1 MSISG
6 RTCRDESHLSPAYEV
21 VRGFASVLSVA
32 PLTYSVSRADV
43 DLVVFC
49 FDKPKDAEA
58 SIWWGVVA
66 GDAAA
71 MSLTA
76 EQRQALELIAS
87 RPRGCTKG
95 LLLADGF
102 AADML
107 ADLVREGL
115 ATAHRGA
122 VRAGGRQIRVE
133 RYRITDAGRKAIE
146 G

>member
-1 MSISG
+1 VPPPQKP
-6 RTCRDESHLSPAYEV
+6 HLS
-21 VRGFASVLSVA
+21 
-32 PLTYSVSRADV
+32 
-43 DLVVFC
+43 
-49 FDKPKDAEA
+49 
-58 SIWWGVVA
+58 
-66 GDAAA
+66 
-71 MSLTA
+71 A
-76 EQRQALELIAS
+76 EQRQALEQLIAGG
-87 RPRGCTKG
+87 PRGCTKG

-133 RYRITDAGRKAIE
+133 RYRITDAGRKALE